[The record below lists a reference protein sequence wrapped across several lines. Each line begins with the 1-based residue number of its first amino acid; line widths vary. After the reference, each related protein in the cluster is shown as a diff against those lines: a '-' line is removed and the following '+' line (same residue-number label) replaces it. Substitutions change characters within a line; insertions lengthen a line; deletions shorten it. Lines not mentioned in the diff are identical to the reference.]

1 MHKKLAQSPILP
13 LSSSEVKEKAKVYL
27 GKLKDTNPEKLKE
40 YRHTAYLNRKAK
52 LQEQK
57 NKEDKNFIPTMGKG
71 LRKLIHRKYDTITVN
86 ECRTV
91 VIVCQL

>member
-1 MHKKLAQSPILP
+1 MSETEVELLRKENEALKQHNKELQERLSAYTNSDSHKRYYESH
-13 LSSSEVKEKAKVYL
+13 STEVKEKAKVYL

-57 NKEDKNFIPTMGKG
+57 NKEE
-71 LRKLIHRKYDTITVN
+71 N
-86 ECRTV
+86 EK
-91 VIVCQL
+91 